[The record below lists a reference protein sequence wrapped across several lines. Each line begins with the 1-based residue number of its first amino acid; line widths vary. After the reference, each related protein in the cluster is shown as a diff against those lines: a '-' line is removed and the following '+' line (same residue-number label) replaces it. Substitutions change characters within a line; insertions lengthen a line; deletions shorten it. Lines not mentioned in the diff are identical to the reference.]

1 MDGEDSFENDG
12 DFMLTSNVADFPSL
26 LTGNKLELVV
36 TEFHKTKE
44 DELFVIGQLCPNNET
59 TVRVFLRGAWCD
71 SPLQIGYRVKIF
83 DPQGYKIKPSTS
95 DTQEADA
102 DMEVHVDDKH
112 GLVIIEPNVLISST
126 TISQS
131 FYCQRKAVLL
141 ERFRGASA
149 SNSAM
154 LIGNCVHM
162 LFQSALIEKTVVID
176 DKWLLDKFY
185 KSILPG
191 VAIQMIGIKMTPESL
206 ENEIKPYFKI
216 ITEWINQYVRSGTG
230 SDRQFHGTHVIDEV
244 ADIEENIWMPAIGV
258 KGKID
263 ASLKVRNVNSRKEF
277 TSALELK
284 TGNSKMNFDHNGQV
298 LLYSMML
305 SLSKNFGSIEPGFLL
320 YLKDGSFRPVV
331 PKAMDL
337 RGIIK
342 CRNEIASFL
351 AMIEINSL
359 PPPLSSSRYCDK
371 CPMSTACSIYQRMD
385 RKIDHTS
392 LEMQQFTT
400 SLTTHLSSSHME
412 YFMRWTRWTMMEWST
427 ADSQRMNAK
436 SLWTVNAKTREKKGH
451 CIASALLNRQE
462 SVEEYA
468 HLVFSREDT
477 LPRVFNKGDYAIIS
491 TDYQF
496 ALIMGS
502 VLSVNGN
509 VMTVRCDKPMPDVSV
524 GKRFHIDKHESFT
537 TYSMNLANI
546 VSLME
551 NSERSDRLRKLIIDK
566 VSPEKRK
573 VSKKDYEGVI
583 PLIKHLNKQQSA
595 AVLKAL
601 FIKDFLIVEGFPGSG
616 KTSTICALVQCLEK
630 LGKTILITAYT
641 NSAVDNILR
650 KLVKVLPSEKLLRL
664 GSSNINSDVKSLTL
678 DAKIGDDMSSTE
690 RYESMRSILAN
701 TPIVATT
708 CLMASSHPLFSWR
721 KFDMCVVD
729 EASLVTENTLI
740 ASLLLCE
747 AFVLVGD
754 TNQLCPLVLNRNA
767 REEGMNVSLLEGLAY
782 NDGFMVSLNEQYRMN
797 SVISN
802 LCSTLFYAGRMTC
815 GNDEVASRTV
825 FIENKENIDPLQRD
839 GFGLCLST
847 SLDDSVILIDT
858 SRCSASKFAERVGG
872 AQGDIFNQGEAVYIA
887 TLCTTFIE
895 KLVSPCDIGVMVTY
909 KYQAKVIK
917 EMLEDSRIEVNTV
930 DQYQGREKKVMIM
943 SLVHTDFNRN
953 CELLSDP
960 RRINVAVSRAQA
972 KLIIV
977 GHSERCRH
985 YFVMKEL
992 FQSIPKKFILSDM

>member
-1 MDGEDSFENDG
+1 MIRAIKPSETLDDQVTLLLNSMRVRVEYEDQARQKRKLREAKRRAQRLLHMDGEDSFENDG

-216 ITEWINQYVRSGTG
+216 ITEWIN
-230 SDRQFHGTHVIDEV
+230 H
-244 ADIEENIWMPAIGV
+244 
-258 KGKID
+258 
-263 ASLKVRNVNSRKEF
+263 
-277 TSALELK
+277 
-284 TGNSKMNFDHNGQV
+284 
-298 LLYSMML
+298 
-305 SLSKNFGSIEPGFLL
+305 
-320 YLKDGSFRPVV
+320 
-331 PKAMDL
+331 
-337 RGIIK
+337 
-342 CRNEIASFL
+342 
-351 AMIEINSL
+351 
-359 PPPLSSSRYCDK
+359 
-371 CPMSTACSIYQRMD
+371 
-385 RKIDHTS
+385 
-392 LEMQQFTT
+392 
-400 SLTTHLSSSHME
+400 
-412 YFMRWTRWTMMEWST
+412 
-427 ADSQRMNAK
+427 
-436 SLWTVNAKTREKKGH
+436 
-451 CIASALLNRQE
+451 
-462 SVEEYA
+462 
-468 HLVFSREDT
+468 
-477 LPRVFNKGDYAIIS
+477 
-491 TDYQF
+491 
-496 ALIMGS
+496 
-502 VLSVNGN
+502 
-509 VMTVRCDKPMPDVSV
+509 
-524 GKRFHIDKHESFT
+524 
-537 TYSMNLANI
+537 
-546 VSLME
+546 
-551 NSERSDRLRKLIIDK
+551 
-566 VSPEKRK
+566 
-573 VSKKDYEGVI
+573 
-583 PLIKHLNKQQSA
+583 
-595 AVLKAL
+595 
-601 FIKDFLIVEGFPGSG
+601 
-616 KTSTICALVQCLEK
+616 
-630 LGKTILITAYT
+630 
-641 NSAVDNILR
+641 
-650 KLVKVLPSEKLLRL
+650 
-664 GSSNINSDVKSLTL
+664 
-678 DAKIGDDMSSTE
+678 
-690 RYESMRSILAN
+690 
-701 TPIVATT
+701 
-708 CLMASSHPLFSWR
+708 
-721 KFDMCVVD
+721 
-729 EASLVTENTLI
+729 
-740 ASLLLCE
+740 
-747 AFVLVGD
+747 
-754 TNQLCPLVLNRNA
+754 
-767 REEGMNVSLLEGLAY
+767 EEGMNVSLLEGLAY

-797 SVISN
+797 
-802 LCSTLFYAGRMTC
+802 STLFYAGRMTC